1 MRRVA
6 TLLGLV
12 LVGLPL
18 VASPSWLIAGPGVLA
33 ALLIAAGIIAL
44 SAPLVTAGIAVSLIE
59 YTLALW
65 IGTRPLDPLTAVA
78 LGATLVLL
86 LQVVDFARRF
96 RGARVDP
103 AVVAGQIRYWLR
115 TGMVG
120 VMLGLAATALA
131 MGVLP
136 PLPAA
141 AYLVLATAGALMAVL
156 GLARM
161 LVRTG

>member
-1 MRRVA
+1 MRHVA

-18 VASPSWLIAGPGVLA
+18 VVAPSWLIAAPGAVA
-33 ALLIAAGIIAL
+33 ALLIATGIIAL
-44 SAPLVTAGIAVSLIE
+44 SSALITAGVAVSLIE

-65 IGTRPLDPLTAVA
+65 IRTRPPDPLTAVA
-78 LGATLVLL
+78 LGAALVLL

-103 AVVAGQIRYWLR
+103 AVVTGQIRYWLR

-120 VMLGLAATALA
+120 VMLGLAVTVLA

-136 PLPAA
+136 RLPPA

-161 LVRTG
+161 LMRTD